1 MSISKIVAYVLE
13 TLFKKKKQKTPPF
26 KSSGDGLFVLFS
38 FSFSTLE
45 IVLALWTK
53 IRVDVL

>member
-13 TLFKKKKQKTPPF
+13 TLFKKKKQKKPTF
-26 KSSGDGLFVLFS
+26 QVFWRWSFVLFS

-45 IVLALWTK
+45 IVLAIWTK
-53 IRVDVL
+53 IKVDVL